1 MGTARLLQGNEA
13 CVRGALA
20 AGVRFFAGYP
30 ITPSTDITE
39 LFSRE
44 LPRLGGRFIQMEDE
58 LSSIA
63 AAIGA
68 SLTGTKSITATSGP
82 GFSLKQENLGFA
94 AAAEIPLVIINVMRG
109 GPSTGMPTLPS
120 QGDVMQARWG
130 THGDHPVIVTVPYV
144 ASEIYRE
151 TARAVNLSERYRVP
165 AIVLLDETVAH
176 VRERV
181 LEEKLT
187 TGAIAERK
195 GPAPGKRYLPYEHTE
210 DMVPPFAAFGSGY
223 RYHMTG
229 LTHDETGF
237 PSVEAGELDRFL
249 RRLNGKLEKHY
260 EDIVRVSEIEV
271 DDAEVVVVA
280 YGSTARSAEDAV
292 LRMRKAG
299 IPVGLFRPI
308 TLWPFP
314 ERELE
319 SALSGTRA
327 VIVAEQNFG
336 QVAREVERF
345 VCDRKM
351 VHRLNR
357 VDGRMITPRQIE
369 DMVKEVRNRA

>member
-30 ITPSTDITE
+30 ITPSTDIAE

-44 LPRLGGRFIQMEDE
+44 LPRLGGTFIQMEDE

-68 SLTGTKSITATSGP
+68 SLTGRKAVTATSGP

-94 AAAEIPLVIINVMRG
+94 AAAEIPIVIIDVMRG

-120 QGDVMQARWG
+120 QGDVMQTRWG

-237 PSVEAGELDRFL
+237 PSVEAGELDRFQ

-260 EDIVRVSEIEV
+260 ADIVRVSEIEV

-292 LRMRKAG
+292 LRMRKEG
-299 IPVGLFRPI
+299 IRVGLFRFI

-319 SALSGTRA
+319 SALSGARA

-345 VCDRKM
+345 VCDRRM

-357 VDGRMITPRQIE
+357 VDGRVITPRQIE
-369 DMVKEVRNRA
+369 DMVKEVRDRA

>member
-1 MGTARLLQGNEA
+1 MIQARLLQGNEA

-187 TGAIAERK
+187 TGAIADRK
-195 GPAPGKRYLPYEHTE
+195 GPVPGKRYLPYEHTE

-237 PSVEAGELDRFL
+237 PSVESGELDRFQ

-271 DDAEVVVVA
+271 DDAEVVVVS

-292 LRMRKAG
+292 LRMRKEG

-319 SALSGTRA
+319 SALSGARA

-336 QVAREVERF
+336 QMAREVERF

>member
-1 MGTARLLQGNEA
+1 MIQARLLQGNEA

>member
-30 ITPSTDITE
+30 ITPSTDIAE

-44 LPRLGGRFIQMEDE
+44 LPRLSGTFIQMEDE

-68 SLTGTKSITATSGP
+68 SLTGKKAVTATSGP

-94 AAAEIPLVIINVMRG
+94 AAAEIPIVIIDVMRG

-120 QGDVMQARWG
+120 QGDVMQTRWG

-151 TARAVNLSERYRVP
+151 TARAVSLSERYRVP

-187 TGAIAERK
+187 TGAIADRK

-210 DMVPPFAAFGSGY
+210 DMVPPFAAFGTGY

-237 PSVEAGELDRFL
+237 PSVEAKELDRFQ

-260 EDIVRVSEIEV
+260 ADIVRVSEIEV
-271 DDAEVVVVA
+271 ADAEIVVVA

-292 LRMRKAG
+292 LRMRKEG

-345 VCDRKM
+345 VCDRRM

-357 VDGRMITPRQIE
+357 VDGRVITPRQIE
-369 DMVKEVRNRA
+369 DMVKEVRDRA

>member
-1 MGTARLLQGNEA
+1 MIQARLLQGNEA

-187 TGAIAERK
+187 TGAIADRK
-195 GPAPGKRYLPYEHTE
+195 GPVPGKRYLPYEHTE

-237 PSVEAGELDRFL
+237 PSVEAGELDRFQ

-271 DDAEVVVVA
+271 DDAEVVVVS

-292 LRMRKAG
+292 LRMRKEG

-319 SALSGTRA
+319 SALSGARA

-336 QVAREVERF
+336 QMAREVERF

-369 DMVKEVRNRA
+369 DMVKEVRNSA